1 MIKQQKDYIICIRIS
16 LKLLLQPILLR
27 VRSQF
32 LESSMSLII
41 VSPRK
46 STSIKRVGWKIWNLF
61 GPVKLAVSKEQEG
74 LEEFVMVLSLGW
86 FNMLSTQNF
95 LIIQPL
101 KFRDPP
107 WISLSLE

>member
-1 MIKQQKDYIICIRIS
+1 MIKQQKDCIICIRIS

-27 VRSQF
+27 VQSQF

-46 STSIKRVGWKIWNLF
+46 STSIRRVGWKIWNSF
-61 GPVKLAVSKEQEG
+61 GLVKLAVSKEQGG

-95 LIIQPL
+95 LITLPL
-101 KFRDPP
+101 KFRDHP